1 MAVKTFTFTLPLSR
15 WHHVA
20 DRIAS
25 LATQFQGEAV
35 KALGG
40 TTLNTPLADQQ
51 ITALRER
58 GQKALKWAEQ
68 AREALQVVGA
78 IRVAL
83 AEANAEQGI
92 TTKLAEAE
100 ALRRQIKAAE
110 ELASI
115 DLVTRTPLENVNT
128 ALATQSTTRD
138 LYRGGGVDVA
148 LVDSNSLDFLVDDL
162 IQLKARVAVL
172 TDSVATLNRAE
183 LGLDL
188 PEALAQAAG
197 VVNA

>member
-1 MAVKTFTFTLPLSR
+1 MAVKTFTLPLSR

-25 LATQFQGEAV
+25 LATQFQAEAV

-40 TTLNTPLADQQ
+40 TTLSTPLADQQ
-51 ITALRER
+51 ITALRDR

-68 AREALQVVGA
+68 AREALQVVGT

-83 AEANAEQGI
+83 ANANAQQGI

-128 ALATQSTTRD
+128 ALASQSNTRD
-138 LYRGGGVDVA
+138 LYRAGGVDVA
-148 LVDSNSLDFLVDDL
+148 LVNSDALDFLVDHL
-162 IQLKARVAVL
+162 IELKARVAVL

-183 LGLDL
+183 LTQDL